1 MSYQSEAQLE
11 QQLID
16 QLKGQGYNEV
26 AIPDYD
32 SLVANF
38 STTVG
43 TTLAQGGY
51 DPIIGALTQVLA
63 RTIFS
68 IRPYAQKF
76 KDLNVSEEKWG
87 AVVRKINFIDTALD
101 TTDDRLTLTDGASI
115 DPFVVKKPKVV
126 QTNFYGAT
134 QYQDHITIFRDQL
147 DSALKD
153 AAEFGRF
160 ISGVLQ
166 NIADKLAQIKEAEA
180 RGILANFIAAKAGYD
195 TGNAINVLQAYY
207 DETGVTLTPATMFD
221 VTNYTAF
228 SRWLAGFMATLS
240 EKMSERSLKYHM
252 NITGKELMRHTEP
265 RFLKKYISANVAN
278 HIDAAVASSLYNE
291 ERVTKVLEGAE
302 RVSYWQNIEDP
313 YTVDAKPAY
322 LDTATG
328 NVVDALADTKVENII
343 GVLFDE
349 EALGMTTLSTWS
361 APSPF
366 NPAGGYYNI
375 YWHFTQKTWNDFTE
389 NFVLLYADT
398 VTP

>member
-1 MSYQSEAQLE
+1 MSVNTMSFEQSAAFLTALYQEATG
-11 QQLID
+11 QQPTI
-16 QLKGQGYNEV
+16 QV
-26 AIPDYD
+26 ATTQD
-32 SLVANF
+32 F
-38 STTVG
+38 TTVG
-43 TTLAQGGY
+43 TTLLQAGY
-51 DPIIGALTQVLA
+51 DPIIGALSQVLQ

-76 KDLNVSEEKWG
+76 KDLNVTAEKWG
-87 AVVRKINFIDTALD
+87 AVTRKINFIDTALD
-101 TTDDRLTLTDGASI
+101 TADDRLTLTDGSSV
-115 DPFVVKKPKVV
+115 DPFIVKKPKVV

-153 AAEFGRF
+153 AVEFGSF

-180 RGILANFIAAKAGYD
+180 RGILANFISAKYAYD
-195 TGNAINVLQAYY
+195 TPNAINVLQEYY
-207 DETGVTLTPATMFD
+207 NETGVALTAADMFN

-228 SRWLAGFMATLS
+228 SCWLAGYIATLAD
-240 EKMSERSLKYHM
+240 KMAERSLNYHM
-252 NITGKELMRHTEP
+252 NISGKELMRHTEP

-278 HIDAAVASSLYNE
+278 HIDAAVASGLYNE
-291 ERVTKVLEGAE
+291 ERVTKVLDGAE
-302 RVSYWQNIEDP
+302 RVTFWQNIDVP
-313 YTVDAKPAY
+313 YSVDAKPAY

-328 NVVDALADTKVENII
+328 NVIDAASDTLVENII

-349 EALGMTTLSTWS
+349 EALGMTTLSTWT
-361 APSPF
+361 ANSPF

-389 NFVLLYADT
+389 NFVLLYAGV

>member
-1 MSYQSEAQLE
+1 MSVNTMSFEQSAAFLTALYQEATG
-11 QQLID
+11 QQPTIQVTTTQD
-16 QLKGQGYNEV
+16 
-26 AIPDYD
+26 
-32 SLVANF
+32 F
-38 STTVG
+38 TTVG
-43 TTLAQGGY
+43 TTLLQAGY
-51 DPIIGALTQVLA
+51 DPIIGALSQVLQ

-76 KDLNVSEEKWG
+76 KDLNVTAEKWG
-87 AVVRKINFIDTALD
+87 AVTRKINFIDTALD
-101 TTDDRLTLTDGASI
+101 TADDRLTLTDGSSV
-115 DPFVVKKPKVV
+115 DPFIVKKPKVV

-153 AAEFGRF
+153 AAEFGSF

-180 RGILANFIAAKAGYD
+180 RGILANFISAKYAYD
-195 TGNAINVLQAYY
+195 TPNAINVLQEYY
-207 DETGVTLTPATMFD
+207 NETGVTLTVADMFN

-228 SRWLAGFMATLS
+228 SRWLAGYIATLAD
-240 EKMSERSLKYHM
+240 KMAERSLNYHM
-252 NITGKELMRHTEP
+252 NISGKELMRHTEP

-278 HIDAAVASSLYNE
+278 YIDAAVASGLYNE
-291 ERVTKVLEGAE
+291 ERVTKVLDGAE
-302 RVSYWQNIEDP
+302 RVTYWQNINEP
-313 YTVDAKPAY
+313 YSVDAKPAY
-322 LDTATG
+322 LDTSTG
-328 NVVDALADTKVENII
+328 NVIDAASDTLVENII

-349 EALGMTTLSTWS
+349 EALGMTTLSTWT
-361 APSPF
+361 ANSPF

-389 NFVLLYADT
+389 NFVLLYAGV

>member
-1 MSYQSEAQLE
+1 MSVNTMSFEQSAAFLTALYQEATG
-11 QQLID
+11 QQPSIQIATTQD
-16 QLKGQGYNEV
+16 
-26 AIPDYD
+26 
-32 SLVANF
+32 F
-38 STTVG
+38 TTVG
-43 TTLAQGGY
+43 TTLLQTGY
-51 DPIIGALTQVLA
+51 DPIIGALSQVLDK
-63 RTIFS
+63 TVWS

-76 KDLNVSEEKWG
+76 KDLNVTAEKWG
-87 AVVRKINFIDTALD
+87 AVTRKINFIDTALD
-101 TTDDRLTLTDGASI
+101 TADDRLTLTDGSSV

-166 NIADKLAQIKEAEA
+166 NIADKLTQIKEAEA
-180 RGILANFIAAKAGYD
+180 RGILANFISAKFAYD
-195 TGNAINVLQAYY
+195 TPNAINVLQEYY
-207 DETGVTLTPATMFD
+207 NETGVTLTAADMFN

-228 SRWLAGFMATLS
+228 SRWLAGYMATLAD
-240 EKMSERSLKYHM
+240 KMAERSLKYHM
-252 NITGKELMRHTEP
+252 NITGSEIMRHTEP

-278 HIDAAVASSLYNE
+278 HIDAAVASGLYNE
-291 ERVTKVLEGAE
+291 ERVTKVLDGAE
-302 RVSYWQNIEDP
+302 RVTFWQNIDDP
-313 YTVDAKPAY
+313 YSVDAKPAY

-328 NVVDALADTKVENII
+328 NVIDAASDTLVENII

-349 EALGMTTLSTWS
+349 EALGTTTLSTWT

-389 NFVLLYADT
+389 NFVLLYAGV

>member
-1 MSYQSEAQLE
+1 MSVNTMSFEQSAAFLTALYQEATG
-11 QQLID
+11 QQPTIQITNTAD
-16 QLKGQGYNEV
+16 
-26 AIPDYD
+26 
-32 SLVANF
+32 F
-38 STTVG
+38 TTVG

-51 DPIIGALTQVLA
+51 DPIISALTQVLA

-101 TTDDRLTLTDGASI
+101 TQDDRLTLIDGASV
-115 DPFVVKKPKVV
+115 DPFIVKKPKVV

-147 DSALKD
+147 DAALND

-180 RGILANFIAAKAGYD
+180 RGILANFISAKAGYD
-195 TGNAINVLQAYY
+195 TGNVINVLQAYY

-228 SRWLAGFMATLS
+228 SRWLAGFMATLAD
-240 EKMSERSLKYHM
+240 KMSERSLKYHM

-278 HIDAAVASSLYNE
+278 YIDSAVASSLYNE
-291 ERVTKVLEGAE
+291 ERVTKVLDGAE
-302 RVSYWQNIEDP
+302 RVTYWQNIEDP
-313 YTVDAKPAY
+313 YTVDATPAY

-328 NVVDALADTKVENII
+328 NVVDALTDTKVENII
-343 GVLFDE
+343 GCLFDE

-389 NFVLLYADT
+389 NFVLLVADT